1 MNEIL
6 LAIIQPVLLVIA
18 APLFSGVSRV
28 LRAKMHTRKGP
39 SVFQDYYDIIKLFKR
54 EDVCTKNSGAP
65 FRIMPVLFLATVLL
79 LAMGMPMITR
89 FCPIP
94 ALGDFIVVVYL
105 LALPRF
111 FFALSSIDS
120 SGSYPGVG
128 GVRELLASALI
139 EPSMIIALFA
149 VAIATGCSNIG
160 EMGNALATLSFTS
173 PIAMVVAAFAFC
185 IACYMEL
192 GKLPYDTAEA
202 EQELQEGP
210 LAEYSGPS
218 LAMIKL
224 AMSLK
229 QIIVIAMLLA
239 IFFPYGSAVDMA
251 PASLAIG
258 LIVFLAK
265 MSLVFTICAVI
276 ENTVVRVR
284 FKLLSRHTWMV
295 VGCSV
300 LSLAFLVMGI

>member
-54 EDVCTKNSGAP
+54 EDVYTKNSGAP
-65 FRIMPVLFLATVLL
+65 FRVMPVLFLATVLL

-128 GVRELLASALI
+128 GIRELLASALI
-139 EPSMIIALFA
+139 EPSMVIALFA

-229 QIIVIAMLLA
+229 QIIVIALLLA

-258 LIVFLAK
+258 LVVFLAK
-265 MSLVFTICAVI
+265 MSIVFTVCAVI

-284 FKLLSRHTWMV
+284 FKLLSQHTWMV

>member
-6 LAIIQPVLLVIA
+6 LAIIQPVLLLLA

-39 SVFQDYYDIIKLFKR
+39 SVFQDYYDLIKLFKR
-54 EDVCTKNSGAP
+54 EDVRTRDSSAP

-79 LAMGMPMITR
+79 LSMGMPMITR

-128 GVRELLASALI
+128 GIRELLASTLI

-160 EMGNALATLSFTS
+160 DMGNALASLSFTS

-192 GKLPYDTAEA
+192 GKLPYDVAEA

-218 LAMIKL
+218 LAMVKL

-229 QIIVIAMLLA
+229 QIVVISMLIA
-239 IFFPYGSAVDMA
+239 IFFPFGSAVDMA
-251 PASLAIG
+251 PASLAFG
-258 LIVFLAK
+258 LVVFLAK
-265 MSLVFTICAVI
+265 VSVVFTLCALI

-284 FKLLSRHTWMV
+284 FKLLSQHTWMV

>member
-1 MNEIL
+1 
-6 LAIIQPVLLVIA
+6 
-18 APLFSGVSRV
+18 
-28 LRAKMHTRKGP
+28 
-39 SVFQDYYDIIKLFKR
+39 
-54 EDVCTKNSGAP
+54 
-65 FRIMPVLFLATVLL
+65 MPVLFLATVLL
-79 LAMGMPMITR
+79 LAMGVPMITR

-94 ALGDFIVVVYL
+94 ALGDFILVVYL

-128 GVRELLASALI
+128 GIRELLASSLI

-149 VAIATGCSNIG
+149 VAIVTGCSNIG
-160 EMGNALATLSFTS
+160 DMGNALATLSFTS

-192 GKLPYDTAEA
+192 GKLPYDVAEA

-229 QIIVIAMLLA
+229 QIIVISMLLA
-239 IFFPYGSAVDMA
+239 IFFPFGSAVDMA
-251 PASLAIG
+251 PASLALG
-258 LIVFLAK
+258 LLAFLVKMSIVFT
-265 MSLVFTICAVI
+265 VCALI

-284 FKLLSRHTWMV
+284 FKLLSQHTWMV

>member
-120 SGSYPGVG
+120 SGSYPGVD